1 MTVDN
6 NGDAPPA
13 AVESSGLARLR
24 QYLQL
29 AEGRITLSPGGDL
42 GGARLRA
49 TLTV

>member
-13 AVESSGLARLR
+13 AFESSGLARLR
-24 QYLQL
+24 QNLPL